1 MILSGKSSFSKDF
14 GAKSPKPTTLLFS
27 VGNSIEVAV
36 LRSCQTV
43 GEMPRS
49 LEMGWDKAAG
59 EYSTAS
65 LKIYPGALCKG
76 ISAVCQLW
84 LEAFLPPS
92 PPSVSASLGI
102 SDFVHFTE
110 RLDRQFNYAVQR
122 GADFHRPNSETVIL
136 KFHYQESN
144 CQDPALAHS
153 RSKRT
158 RMSVHVLPFSK
169 L

>member
-1 MILSGKSSFSKDF
+1 MLRQSRFAMIEHPASSELDSETWLASIWKLFMTEVLSACDFVRKILIFQGLF

-27 VGNSIEVAV
+27 VGNSIDVEAV

-65 LKIYPGALCKG
+65 LKNYPGTLCKG

-84 LEAFLPPS
+84 LEA
-92 PPSVSASLGI
+92 AT
-102 SDFVHFTE
+102 FT
-110 RLDRQFNYAVQR
+110 
-122 GADFHRPNSETVIL
+122 S
-136 KFHYQESN
+136 
-144 CQDPALAHS
+144 
-153 RSKRT
+153 
-158 RMSVHVLPFSK
+158 
-169 L
+169 